1 MVFLAKLDMKLNS
14 TVALTLILLA
24 TMLGAGTVSALWG
37 YTLGHGALKGV
48 TQPDVSPTKKL
59 AGDKTSSSS
68 QEGVKMLSEQ
78 AVLAKVSEKI
88 DSTSTISELEEKEDN
103 TKDKDSEKDTEEI
116 EKEEEKQT
124 TIAGNFPITSQD
136 QGVTLEV
143 VSANQKG
150 GSLLLDVNM
159 KNQGSQE
166 VRFLYSFLD
175 VKDEQG
181 RALSAITEG
190 LPGELPPSGREFSGK
205 VRIPTAL
212 LEDAKNISLTLT
224 DYPDQKLQLN
234 LSNIPVVR

>member
-1 MVFLAKLDMKLNS
+1 MKLNS

-37 YTLGHGALKGV
+37 YTLGHGSLKGV

-88 DSTSTISELEEKEDN
+88 DSTSTISELEEKEDS
-103 TKDKDSEKDTEEI
+103 TKDKESEK

-234 LSNIPVVR
+234 LSNIPVVK

>member
-1 MVFLAKLDMKLNS
+1 MKLNS

-37 YTLGHGALKGV
+37 YTLGYGALKGV

-59 AGDKTSSSS
+59 AEDKTSSSGS
-68 QEGVKMLSEQ
+68 EGVKMLSEQ
-78 AVLAKVSEKI
+78 TVLAQVSEKI
-88 DSTSTISELEEKEDN
+88 DSTSTVSELEEKKEDD
-103 TKDKDSEKDTEEI
+103 TKNLEEQKEAEEKAK
-116 EKEEEKQT
+116 EKESAV
-124 TIAGNFPITSQD
+124 AGNFPIISQD

-143 VSANQKG
+143 VGASQQG

-190 LPGELPPSGREFSGK
+190 LPGELPSNGREFSGK

-224 DYPDQKLQLN
+224 DYPDQKLQLS
-234 LSNIPVVR
+234 LANIPVVR

>member
-1 MVFLAKLDMKLNS
+1 MKLNS

-37 YTLGHGALKGV
+37 YTLGYGALKGV

-59 AGDKTSSSS
+59 SGDKASASG

-78 AVLAKVSEKI
+78 TVLAKVSEKI
-88 DSTSTISELEEKEDN
+88 DSTSTISELEEKKEDD
-103 TKDKDSEKDTEEI
+103 TKNVEEKKETE
-116 EKEEEKQT
+116 EEEKET
-124 TIAGNFPITSQD
+124 TITGNFPITSQD

-143 VSANQKG
+143 VGASQQG

-190 LPGELPPSGREFSGK
+190 LPGELPSNGREFSGK

-224 DYPDQKLQLN
+224 DYPDQKLQLS
-234 LSNIPVVR
+234 LVNIPVVR

>member
-1 MVFLAKLDMKLNS
+1 MKLNS

-37 YTLGHGALKGV
+37 YTLGYGALKGV

-59 AGDKTSSSS
+59 AGDKTSASGT
-68 QEGVKMLSEQ
+68 EGVKMLSEQ
-78 AVLAKVSEKI
+78 TVLAKVSEKI
-88 DSTSTISELEEKEDN
+88 DSTSTISELEEKKEDD
-103 TKDKDSEKDTEEI
+103 TKDSEKTEE
-116 EKEEEKQT
+116 KETET
-124 TIAGNFPITSQD
+124 SVTGNFPITTQD

-143 VSANQKG
+143 VGASQQG

-190 LPGELPPSGREFSGK
+190 LPGELPSNGREFSGK

-212 LEDAKNISLTLT
+212 LEDAKNVSLSLT
-224 DYPDQKLQLN
+224 DYPDQKLQLS
-234 LSNIPVVR
+234 LVNIPVVR

>member
-1 MVFLAKLDMKLNS
+1 MKLNS

-68 QEGVKMLSEQ
+68 QEGVKMLSEE
-78 AVLAKVSEKI
+78 AVLAEVSEKI
-88 DSTSTISELEEKEDN
+88 DSTSTISELDEKEDS
-103 TKDKDSEKDTEEI
+103 TEDKDKESEKDTEEGD
-116 EKEEEKQT
+116 KEEEKEA
-124 TIAGNFPITSQD
+124 TISGNFPITSQD

-143 VSANQKG
+143 VSASQKG

-234 LSNIPVVR
+234 LNNIPVVK